1 MTAPPVAPAA
11 SSRSVVQDPGEPSA
25 QNADGRSSTRRQGR
39 GSPVGW
45 AAVALVGVAVAIPVA
60 AVALRAVRVDGAWD
74 AEAVGRVLGS
84 ARTWRV
90 ITLTVGQAAA
100 SCAITLAIGVPVAW
114 VLARFRF
121 PGRSALRTVAMVP
134 FVLPSVVVGAAI
146 ASLLGPTSPI
156 DLRGTW
162 WAILAAHLCF
172 NLAVVLRV
180 VTAAF
185 ESTDPHA
192 EAAARLL
199 GRGPVAAFRHVV
211 LPAVRPA
218 IISAGVV
225 VFLFCLTSF
234 GLVVILGGGPVTT
247 VEVEIWVRATRQFDL
262 SGASVLAVL
271 QVLAVV
277 AALGLHGRFS
287 RRAAV
292 ASSAGTTARRP
303 HGLVE
308 WSAVG
313 VAAVAV
319 LVVSVLPLAALVE
332 RSLRVPGGHGF
343 EHWAN
348 LGSTTAGTGL
358 AVSPL
363 SAVVTSIVVSVVAA
377 SLAVAVGAPAA
388 FVAAHRP
395 GGWAD
400 RTLLL
405 PLGVSAT
412 TFGLGL
418 LLVAGR
424 PPVDLRRSF
433 WLVPLAQ
440 ALVAL
445 PLVVRAVLPAVRSVP
460 PEVRDAAA
468 TLGAGPRAVRW
479 RVDVPIARPGI
490 VGGAG
495 LALIACLG
503 EFGATVFLSRADR
516 VTLPVA
522 IERMLSRPGPSGFGQ
537 AMALSCVLVALAGL
551 VLAVVDRVGGRTPTS
566 SAARQAGSSARN
578 DGAGS
583 GLRLGL

>member
-1 MTAPPVAPAA
+1 MRP
-11 SSRSVVQDPGEPSA
+11 SSRPVVQNPSRTPGPA
-25 QNADGRSSTRRQGR
+25 PQDAAGGPAVGR
-39 GSPVGW
+39 
-45 AAVALVGVAVAIPVA
+45 AAVALVAVAVAVPVV
-60 AVALRAVRVDGAWD
+60 AVVLRAVRVDGSWD
-74 AEAVGRVLGS
+74 AEALARLLGS

-90 ITLTVGQAAA
+90 IALTVAQAAA
-100 SCAITLAIGVPVAW
+100 SCAVTLAVGVPVAW

-121 PGRSALRTVAMVP
+121 PGRGVLRTVAMVP
-134 FVLPSVVVGAAI
+134 FVLPSVVVGAAF
-146 ASLLGPTSPI
+146 ASLLGPTSPL

-180 VTAAF
+180 VAAAF
-185 ESTDPHA
+185 ESTDPDA

-199 GRGPVAAFRHVV
+199 GRGPVAAVRHVV

-218 IISAGVV
+218 ILSSGVV

-234 GLVVILGGGPVTT
+234 GVVVVLGGGPVTT

-262 SGASVLAVL
+262 PGASVLAVL
-271 QVLAVV
+271 QILAVV
-277 AALGLHGRFS
+277 AALGLHARFS
-287 RRAAV
+287 RHAVVPSSAPRRLRGPRGAVERAAV
-292 ASSAGTTARRP
+292 A
-303 HGLVE
+303 
-308 WSAVG
+308 
-313 VAAVAV
+313 VAAAAV
-319 LVVSVLPLAALVE
+319 LVVAVVPLAALVE
-332 RSLRVPGGHGF
+332 RSLRVPGGHGLD
-343 EHWAN
+343 HWAN

-363 SAVVTSIVVSVVAA
+363 TAVATSIVVSLVAA
-377 SLAVAVGAPAA
+377 SIAVGVGAPAA
-388 FVAAHRP
+388 FAAARRP

-445 PLVVRAVLPAVRSVP
+445 PLVVRAVLPAVRAVP
-460 PEVRDAAA
+460 PAARDAASL
-468 TLGAGPRAVRW
+468 LGAGPRAVRW
-479 RVDVPIARPGI
+479 RVDVPIARPGL

-495 LALIACLG
+495 LALVACLG
-503 EFGATVFLSRADR
+503 EFGATVFLSRSDR

-522 IERMLSRPGPSGFGQ
+522 IERMLARPGPSGFGQ
-537 AMALSCVLVALAGL
+537 AMALSCVLVALAGV
-551 VLAVVDRVGGRTPTS
+551 VLAVVDRVGGTGPE
-566 SAARQAGSSARN
+566 GSR
-578 DGAGS
+578 G